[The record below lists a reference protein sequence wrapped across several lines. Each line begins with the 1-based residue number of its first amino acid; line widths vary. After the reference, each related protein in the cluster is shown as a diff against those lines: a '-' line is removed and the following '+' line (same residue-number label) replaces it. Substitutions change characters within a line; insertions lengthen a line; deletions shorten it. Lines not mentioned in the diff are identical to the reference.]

1 MNKLYFADNLEIMR
15 EMEDGFVDLIA
26 TDPPFNSGHNYQAYT
41 DTWQWDTEAEM
52 AYQELLL
59 VNGQIGNTIEGV
71 RKFLNETPMMAY
83 LVMMA
88 TRLVEMHRIL
98 RDTGSIYL
106 HCDPSASHYL
116 KLIMDAI
123 WDQNNFRNE
132 IIWSYQGSWI
142 QPPTKYPRRH
152 DTLLFYTKS
161 ANYKF
166 NLLYEDNAEEQVN
179 YQRWRKYLN
188 GNIIYGRNMPTQ
200 DTRFKTYLNRFVKEH
215 GREPNDDDTVLE
227 ITGSRIGT
235 VQYVK
240 VVDPKSSQYLNYP
253 TQKPRALYERIIKAS
268 SNEGDLILD
277 PFCGCGT
284 TLEAAHKLGR
294 SWIGIDLNIIALD
307 PIRQRMAERHSQDNE
322 PLQPHKHYE
331 IIGYPTN
338 MQ

>member
-15 EMEDGFVDLIA
+15 KMEDGFVDLIA

-116 KLIMDAI
+116 KILLDAVFGVSA
-123 WDQNNFRNE
+123 FRNE
-132 IIWSYQGSWI
+132 IVWHYYNGSSNS
-142 QPPTKYPRRH
+142 KKNYASKH
-152 DTLLFYTKS
+152 DIIFFYADKKQNTFDDIS
-161 ANYKF
+161 A
-166 NLLYEDNAEEQVN
+166 
-179 YQRWRKYLN
+179 
-188 GNIIYGRNMPTQ
+188 
-200 DTRFKTYLNRFVKEH
+200 
-215 GREPNDDDTVLE
+215 REP
-227 ITGSRIGT
+227 
-235 VQYVK
+235 YVENSNWVK
-240 VVDPKSSQYLNYP
+240 NWVKNPKSYGGKYRGNPNGKRMHDVWRIPSINNMAKERTGYP
-253 TQKPRALYERIIKAS
+253 TQKPLALYERIIKAS